1 MKKLLFLFLM
11 IHVFSFG
18 QKKVNV
24 KIDPRIEA
32 ISIFYTL
39 ATRDTLDKKP
49 TPSVYCRQFDQY
61 FEKYRQ
67 HSSLNWYRNLDI
79 WDGYDLSSIG
89 LYLSDKYPFRLKIP
103 YTGSQ
108 LRSCD
113 IKTFLEKF
121 NDFYKDCKVDDFIK
135 AHKAEYLSI
144 TEFAHGKINE
154 SGILNDV
161 DHFFNKPSRGEIV
174 IFIDI
179 LNNLGNNAITIDDK
193 SFRGKKLF
201 KLAYL
206 KDDDRVQTNDT
217 EVQFIPLPNV
227 VIHEISHLYVSDFIP
242 LYRERLTKKRN
253 IFLVTSKGEKL
264 KEKDWENEADELIV
278 RICVSKILGEK
289 YGPEAELKEVENQ
302 SKHFKYFKELNLFF
316 NKYTQHKNKYGSI
329 SQFYP
334 EIVNYLET
342 LN

>member
-1 MKKLLFLFLM
+1 MKKLLPLFLI

-18 QKKVNV
+18 QKKVSV

-49 TPSVYCRQFDQY
+49 TPSIYYSQFDHY
-61 FEKYRQ
+61 FKKYKQ
-67 HSSLNWYRNLDI
+67 HSSLNWYRNLDT

-113 IKTFLEKF
+113 IKIFLEKF
-121 NDFYKDCKVDDFIK
+121 NDFYKDCGVENFIK
-135 AHKAEYLSI
+135 AHKAEYSNV
-144 TEFAHGKINE
+144 TKFAYGKVKE
-154 SGILNDV
+154 SGILHDV
-161 DHFFNKPSRGEIV
+161 DHFFNKPSQGEV
-174 IFIDI
+174 IIFVDI
-179 LNNLGNNAITIDDK
+179 LNNLGSNAIIIDDK
-193 SFRGKKLF
+193 NFKGKKLF

-206 KDDDRVQTNDT
+206 KDENIIQTNHT
-217 EVQFIPLPNV
+217 EVKFIPLPNV
-227 VIHEISHLYVSDFIP
+227 MIHEISHLYVSDFLP
-242 LYRERLTKKRN
+242 LYRERLAKKRN
-253 IFLVTSKGEKL
+253 VFLVTSKGEKL
-264 KEKDWENEADELIV
+264 KETDWENEADELLV

-316 NKYTQHKNKYGSI
+316 NNYTQQKNKYSSI